1 MYFRVNLNMKKP
13 TLCCYFTKILFI
25 ELNFKVAFLL
35 IRIAWDDWFA
45 GKVGEMGLGGGG
57 GGREG
62 GGGPGGGGEEMGGEF
77 LVMREGFLNGR
88 WYPFTDYGLQKD

>member
-1 MYFRVNLNMKKP
+1 MKKP

-57 GGREG
+57 G
-62 GGGPGGGGEEMGGEF
+62 EEMGGEF

-88 WYPFTDYGLQKD
+88 WYPFMDYGLQKD

>member
-1 MYFRVNLNMKKP
+1 MLTLQSMYFRVNLNMKKP

-57 GGREG
+57 GG
-62 GGGPGGGGEEMGGEF
+62 EEMGGEF

>member
-1 MYFRVNLNMKKP
+1 MKKP

-57 GGREG
+57 GG
-62 GGGPGGGGEEMGGEF
+62 EEMGGEF
-77 LVMREGFLNGR
+77 LVMGEGFLNGR

>member
-1 MYFRVNLNMKKP
+1 MKKP

-57 GGREG
+57 GG
-62 GGGPGGGGEEMGGEF
+62 EEMGGEF